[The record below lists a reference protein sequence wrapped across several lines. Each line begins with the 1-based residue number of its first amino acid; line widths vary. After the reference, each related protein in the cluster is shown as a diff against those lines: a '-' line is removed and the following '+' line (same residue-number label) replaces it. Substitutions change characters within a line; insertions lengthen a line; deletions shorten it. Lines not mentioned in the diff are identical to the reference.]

1 MINCIAYLLV
11 GRTVFCQSQA
21 DGSPTLC

>member
-1 MINCIAYLLV
+1 MTNK
-11 GRTVFCQSQA
+11 QSQA